1 MSSITRLRQQG
12 VVLPGEPAGGNG
24 GDYEMSQAERRFI
37 GALHKLARDGEPLT
51 EDIFKAIL
59 ATVLH
64 AEDHSVPGLQ
74 ILIFVV
80 RDMVLRMNFER
91 FQKWLVA
98 NHLLKPTSMMIEEI
112 ATVFKRIERS
122 IAASNASKK
131 LGGFTRAL
139 DAIAKMRSKARKAQG
154 LWKKKKEKL
163 AQEKLEEKARRAKFF
178 MEGADVDGDGAMS
191 LQEAM
196 GAGFSKEQFKEMDGD
211 GDGQVRRRIKSRP
224 TNIDAVRLCLYYSCM
239 MYWEG
244 ETHSVPA
251 PPGPTPLPIKLPD
264 AFSFFFL
271 RPLLD
276 LSPPTPYS
284 PQLPSISPLIHHRYI
299 PYTNWYTYSL
309 HYTPSSC
316 YPPFLGDTRRDD
328 DRQVCVTR
336 RL

>member
-163 AQEKLEEKARRAKFF
+163 AQEKLEEK
-178 MEGADVDGDGAMS
+178 
-191 LQEAM
+191 
-196 GAGFSKEQFKEMDGD
+196 
-211 GDGQVRRRIKSRP
+211 
-224 TNIDAVRLCLYYSCM
+224 
-239 MYWEG
+239 
-244 ETHSVPA
+244 ET
-251 PPGPTPLPIKLPD
+251 
-264 AFSFFFL
+264 
-271 RPLLD
+271 LL
-276 LSPPTPYS
+276 
-284 PQLPSISPLIHHRYI
+284 H
-299 PYTNWYTYSL
+299 
-309 HYTPSSC
+309 
-316 YPPFLGDTRRDD
+316 
-328 DRQVCVTR
+328 
-336 RL
+336 